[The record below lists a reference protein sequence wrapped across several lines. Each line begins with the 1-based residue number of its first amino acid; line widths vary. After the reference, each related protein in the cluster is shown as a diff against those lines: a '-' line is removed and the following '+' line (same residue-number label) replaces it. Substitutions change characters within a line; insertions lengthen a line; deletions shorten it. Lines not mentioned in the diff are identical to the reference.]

1 MRKSQSPNAVVSNC
15 IERVWHFTKIM
26 KPYLDKQDERSAWE
40 ADEMSAQLEMAIG
53 PAWRKELADVR
64 ETLARL
70 EQRLRRAGFAR
81 AVRPPREFSDAE
93 SFRLFRKCAG
103 L

>member
-1 MRKSQSPNAVVSNC
+1 MRPMRKSQSPNAVVSNC

-26 KPYLDKQDERSAWE
+26 KPYLGKQDERSDWE

-53 PAWRKELADVR
+53 PAWRKELSDVR

-70 EQRLRRAGFAR
+70 EQRLRRAGSAR
-81 AVRPPREFSDAE
+81 AV
-93 SFRLFRKCAG
+93 
-103 L
+103 